1 MSASAALLEKNQ
13 VAQQKTKSSHG
24 GPRPNSGRPKGSVSE
39 ETKRLKEAEATL
51 KELATQHVP
60 EAVSILA
67 KMFKDEGTPAAAR
80 VAAIK
85 EIMDRAYGKAP
96 QAVELSGN
104 AENPLSIISRIELVA
119 PSA

>member
-1 MSASAALLEKNQ
+1 MSASTALLEKNQ
-13 VAQQKTKSSHG
+13 EAARKTKSGHG

-39 ETKRLKEAEATL
+39 ETKRLKAAEATL

-60 EAVSILA
+60 EAVAILA
-67 KMFKDEGTPAAAR
+67 QMFKDEATPAAAR

-104 AENPLSIISRIELVA
+104 PDNPLSVVSRIELVA
-119 PSA
+119 PAL